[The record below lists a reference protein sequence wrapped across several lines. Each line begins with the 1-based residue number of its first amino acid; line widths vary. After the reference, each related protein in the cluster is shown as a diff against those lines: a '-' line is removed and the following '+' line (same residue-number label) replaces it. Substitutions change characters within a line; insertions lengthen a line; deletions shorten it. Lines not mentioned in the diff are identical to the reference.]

1 MADILEYETR
11 LYEDLFKNDALLIM
25 AEGLGIDRIFLN
37 FIKLYSDSSHLVI
50 ILNTHEAEEDYFVHK
65 LKQHLNANKENTSKK
80 QSTATNEDE
89 NENEND
95 TANDV
100 CVQLPTKITNETHS
114 VNERVQVYLKG
125 GCFFITSRILV
136 VDMLTERIPINLI
149 SGILVYNAHRIIDS
163 SQETFIL
170 RMFREKNKVA
180 HSFFFQFSI
189 SYD

>member
-1 MADILEYETR
+1 MSDILEYETR